1 MHVSVGI
8 FRFDFG
14 YCFASGLVWLEVV
27 SVMIVGRRVGR
38 PRVSAF
44 LLVVSTPPRGLGW
57 SIHAGM
63 SCFGGLELG
72 PRMVLPR

>member
-1 MHVSVGI
+1 MSPLGYFGLTLVIVSPVVGC
-8 FRFDFG
+8 G
-14 YCFASGLVWLEVV
+14 CEEV
-27 SVMIVGRRVGR
+27 SVMVMGRRVCR
-38 PRVSAF
+38 PHVSAF